1 MYQEK
6 SSKLFLSRFPLQS
19 PFAPCL
25 WIGHCPLS
33 GGRENTFPSGT
44 QCRAPEP
51 CAMVTLCVGGGC
63 CFHSDVQ
70 RLFLWGAFLL
80 MRLRHNGSN

>member
-33 GGRENTFPSGT
+33 GGKENTFPSGT
-44 QCRAPEP
+44 RCHIPER
-51 CAMVTLCVGGGC
+51 CAMVTLCMWGVVVVL
-63 CFHSDVQ
+63 VQ
-70 RLFLWGAFLL
+70 MFRDLSSGEPFCLCV
-80 MRLRHNGSN
+80 